1 MNRCEFCTAYNPR
14 SDHQLCDEWA
24 KGDSI
29 EQFKRENYCA
39 EALKTMLQYEQ
50 TKAVNQNTATIN
62 KNINKEY
69 TRKY

>member
-14 SDHQLCDEWA
+14 SDHQLCDKWA

-39 EALKTMLQYEQ
+39 EALKTMLQY
-50 TKAVNQNTATIN
+50 
-62 KNINKEY
+62 
-69 TRKY
+69 